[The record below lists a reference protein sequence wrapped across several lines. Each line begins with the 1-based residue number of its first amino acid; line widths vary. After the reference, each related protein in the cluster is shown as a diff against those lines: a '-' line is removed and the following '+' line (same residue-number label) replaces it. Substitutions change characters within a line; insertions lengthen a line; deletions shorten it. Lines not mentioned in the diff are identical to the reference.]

1 MKCVLFSVLVTA
13 VVFLCC
19 VSTAQSAQR
28 RGPWFSKQPLFQP
41 HTQSPPHDPPRQYPD
56 HGRYPAYSSP
66 DLYPQYYGGFHY
78 RHLFYYGMPTGDLP
92 TRGMP
97 W

>member
-1 MKCVLFSVLVTA
+1 MKCQLISVLVTV
-13 VVFLCC
+13 VVFIGC
-19 VSTAQSAQR
+19 VATAQSEQR
-28 RGPWFSKQPLFQP
+28 RGPWFLRQPLLQQQP
-41 HTQSPPHDPPRQYPD
+41 QPHDPPRQYRD
-56 HGRYPAYSSP
+56 HGPYPAYSSP
-66 DLYPQYYGGFHY
+66 DLYPKYYGGFHY